1 MAVDP
6 VLVPLGAANGRTR
19 WLIQHGG
26 RSYAVFERDGS
37 LVVVDALCPH
47 RRGPLI
53 EGLIRDG
60 AIVCP
65 WHGYAYDLST
75 GRCRTSR
82 AYRLNTYPVVERDGA
97 MFVELPV
104 IKPRSW
110 LSLLRAH
117 AASRRHGI
125 GPGRRP

>member
-1 MAVDP
+1 
-6 VLVPLGAANGRTR
+6 
-19 WLIQHGG
+19 
-26 RSYAVFERDGS
+26 VFERDGA

-65 WHGYAYDLST
+65 WHWYAYDLDT

-82 AYRLNTYPVVERDGA
+82 EYQLNTYPVVERDGA
-97 MFVELPV
+97 MFVELSV
-104 IKPRSW
+104 TKPTSW
-110 LSLLRAH
+110 SSFLRAH
-117 AASRRHGI
+117 AASRRHGL
-125 GPGRRP
+125 GTGRRP